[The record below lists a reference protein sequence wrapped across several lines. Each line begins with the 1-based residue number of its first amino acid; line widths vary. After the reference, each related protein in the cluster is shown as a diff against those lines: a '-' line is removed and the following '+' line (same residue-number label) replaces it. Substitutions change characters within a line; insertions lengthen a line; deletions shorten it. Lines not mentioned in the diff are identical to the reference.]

1 MAVMLLST
9 TSPLQARSPKHSKH
23 AASSNC
29 NYSTQ
34 PVRNVILLIGDGMS
48 LAQVSALTLYDGAPE
63 FMKRAQY
70 IGLQTTNS
78 ASSDV
83 TDSAAAATALA
94 TGTKTRNGM
103 ISMTPDGDTLTSI
116 MTRAK
121 QQGMATGLVATHT
134 ITDATPIAFVG
145 HNDDR
150 FHSYALAEDFLTSD
164 IDLFIGGG
172 RKYFEKRDDN
182 RNISDEL
189 RQRGYTIAYSLDTL
203 SHFKKGHIGLLLAEK
218 DLPMMPQGRGDMLPQ
233 ATQEALRLLS
243 NESKK
248 GFMLMVEGSH
258 IDNACH
264 YNDLESVRAEIKDFD
279 AAVRIAL
286 DFADHT
292 PGTLVIV
299 TGDHE
304 TGGVVL
310 PADDNEFTHGKLQ
323 PDEENHAVVRFAT
336 KSHTGCMVPIYVY
349 GAGAERFSGFMDNT
363 DIPKRI
369 AELLQLP

>member
-1 MAVMLLST
+1 
-9 TSPLQARSPKHSKH
+9 
-23 AASSNC
+23 
-29 NYSTQ
+29 
-34 PVRNVILLIGDGMS
+34 
-48 LAQVSALTLYDGAPE
+48 
-63 FMKRAQY
+63 
-70 IGLQTTNS
+70 
-78 ASSDV
+78 
-83 TDSAAAATALA
+83 
-94 TGTKTRNGM
+94 
-103 ISMTPDGDTLTSI
+103 
-116 MTRAK
+116 
-121 QQGMATGLVATHT
+121 
-134 ITDATPIAFVG
+134 
-145 HNDDR
+145 
-150 FHSYALAEDFLTSD
+150 
-164 IDLFIGGG
+164 
-172 RKYFEKRDDN
+172 
-182 RNISDEL
+182 
-189 RQRGYTIAYSLDTL
+189 
-203 SHFKKGHIGLLLAEK
+203 
-218 DLPMMPQGRGDMLPQ
+218 MPQGRGDMLPQ

-243 NESKK
+243 NDSKK

-323 PDEENHAVVRFAT
+323 PDEENHAVVRFST

>member
-1 MAVMLLST
+1 
-9 TSPLQARSPKHSKH
+9 
-23 AASSNC
+23 
-29 NYSTQ
+29 
-34 PVRNVILLIGDGMS
+34 MS

-103 ISMTPDGDTLTSI
+103 ISMTPDGDTLVSI

-121 QQGMATGLVATHT
+121 SLGMATGLIATHT
-134 ITDATPIAFVG
+134 ITDATPIAFIG
-145 HNDDR
+145 HNSDR
-150 FHSYALAEDFLTSD
+150 YHAYALAEDFLTSD
-164 IDLFIGGG
+164 IDFFAGGG
-172 RKYFEKRDDN
+172 RKFFEDREDD
-182 RNISDEL
+182 RNISKEL
-189 RQRGYTIAYSLDTL
+189 RNKGYTIAYSLDTL
-203 SHFKKGHIGLLLAEK
+203 PKIKRGPIGLLLAEK
-218 DLPMMPQGRGDMLPQ
+218 DMPLMPQGRGDMLPR
-233 ATQEALRLLS
+233 ATQEALRLLADAS
-243 NESKK
+243 RK
-248 GFMLMVEGSH
+248 GFLIMIEGSH

-264 YNDLESVRAEIKDFD
+264 YNDLECIREEIKDFD
-279 AAVRIAL
+279 AAVRIAM
-286 DFADHT
+286 DFADHN
-292 PGTLVIV
+292 PGTLVVV

-304 TGGVVL
+304 TGGITL
-310 PADDNEFTHGKLQ
+310 PADDNNFTKGKLQ
-323 PDEENHAVVRFAT
+323 PDEENEAVVRFST
-336 KSHTGCMVPIYVY
+336 KGHTGCMVPIYAY